1 MKSNQR
7 KLRERTAPSIDIRVK
22 CSLTFKRRMAK
33 KKKEAQV
40 MTARIRI
47 GKV

>member
-7 KLRERTAPSIDIRVK
+7 KLREKTAPSIDIGVK

-33 KKKEAQV
+33 KKKEAQA
-40 MTARIRI
+40 MTARI
-47 GKV
+47 